1 MKVVAY
7 FAVSADGF
15 VAGEYDDVSWV
26 SKDSWDNY
34 KKLVSDAKLAVIGR
48 RTYDLMHHDEFIS
61 DCRYLVLTTASDI
74 SKKHT
79 DIEFSSQPREALAKL
94 KAQGHQCAVAVGG
107 AKSFATLMR
116 DRLIN
121 EVYLDVEPVM
131 LGMGVRLFEGEMGTL
146 RLLDSNILANGTTV
160 QLHYQV
166 R

>member
-26 SKDSWDNY
+26 SKESWDTY
-34 KKLVSDAKLAVIGR
+34 KKLVSDAKLAVVGR
-48 RTYDLMHHDEFIS
+48 RTYDLMHHDEFIA
-61 DCRYLVLTTASDI
+61 DCRYLVLTTATDI

-79 DIEFSSQPREALAKL
+79 DIEVTSAPREALAKL
-94 KAQGHQCAVAVGG
+94 KAQGRQCAVAVGG
-107 AKSFATLMR
+107 AKAFATLMR

-121 EVYLDVEPVM
+121 ELYLDVEPV
-131 LGMGVRLFEGEMGTL
+131 LIGTGVRLFEGEMGTL
-146 RLLDSNILANGTTV
+146 KLLDTHTLENGKTV